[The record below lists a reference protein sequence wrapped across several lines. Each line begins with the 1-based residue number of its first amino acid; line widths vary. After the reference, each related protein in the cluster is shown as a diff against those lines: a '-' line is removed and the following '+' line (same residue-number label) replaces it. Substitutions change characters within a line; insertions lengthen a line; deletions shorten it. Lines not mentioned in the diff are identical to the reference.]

1 MLTHFLLPLLV
12 ATSLQAG
19 DRLPMVMGS
28 IRNLE
33 NQPVKAKVSLAQ
45 GGQQTHTDKNGLFF
59 FKDVAPGDTLFIQY
73 NKVRTAV
80 PVAGRN
86 TIHMKLADNLADL
99 IRPKDK
105 PAEKKARKQQET
117 GGGNIFFAQDLQNTG
132 GKNLAEAIA
141 ALGTVTVTPEGQ
153 VIMRGFNSFNA
164 DPYALILLDGTEV
177 LSLID
182 VELADVSKV
191 EILKDGEM
199 YGVKGANGVVLI
211 TTKVSE

>member
-1 MLTHFLLPLLV
+1 MFTHFLFPLLV
-12 ATSLQAG
+12 AASLSTA
-19 DRLPMVMGS
+19 DRLPVVMGS

-33 NQPVKAKVSLAQ
+33 GQPVRAKVSLTQ
-45 GGQQTHTDKNGLFF
+45 GKQQTRTDKNGLFF
-59 FKDVAPGDTLFIQY
+59 FKDVDPADTLLIQY
-73 NKVRTAV
+73 NKVSTAV
-80 PVAGRN
+80 PIAGRDK
-86 TIHMKLADNLADL
+86 IHMRLADNLADL
-99 IRPKDK
+99 IRPNDK
-105 PAEKKARKQQET
+105 PKKKTDRKNQDS
-117 GGGNIFFAQDLQNTG
+117 GGNVFYAQDLQNTG

-141 ALGTVTVTPEGQ
+141 ALGIVTVTPEGE

-164 DPYALILLDGTEV
+164 APYALILLDGTEV

-211 TTKVSE
+211 TTKVSEE